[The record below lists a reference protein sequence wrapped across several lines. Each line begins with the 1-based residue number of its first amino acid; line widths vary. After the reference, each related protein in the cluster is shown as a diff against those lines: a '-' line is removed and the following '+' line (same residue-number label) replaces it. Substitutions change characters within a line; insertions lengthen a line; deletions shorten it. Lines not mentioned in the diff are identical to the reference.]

1 MEKQIRENMQR
12 AFWDLLE
19 EDLKQDPPNTT
30 HLKKLLSEIIG
41 ILCSFVPSRSDIHKL
56 MRDELDGEITWNF
69 QGKLL
74 DWISKFQPPVYD
86 EEINKWK
93 RECPQPISKFLPR
106 YYDHIDRVSK
116 DINKYRQR
124 LESGKP
130 LVDPPDVSGSNGV
143 PDNMKSG
150 R

>member
-1 MEKQIRENMQR
+1 MDKQISEQMHK

-19 EDLKQDPPNTT
+19 DDLNRDPPVTT
-30 HLKKLLSEIIG
+30 HLKKLLGEIIG
-41 ILCSFVPSRSDIHKL
+41 ILCSFVPSRLDIHKL
-56 MRDELDGEITWNF
+56 IRDDLDGEITWNF
-69 QGKLL
+69 QVKLL
-74 DWISKFQPPVYD
+74 DWVAKFQPPAYD
-86 EEINKWK
+86 EDVKKW
-93 RECPQPISKFLPR
+93 RSVCPQPISKFLPR
-106 YYDHIDRVSK
+106 YYEHIKQISK

-124 LESGKP
+124 IESGKP